1 MSDYKF
7 YYDEYQE
14 SEYNEEENETTDNER
29 NVQEFSQEPFQESP
43 REESPQ
49 EPFQES
55 PQEPFQEPPQEHSQE
70 EDNLKK
76 AKTYSDTWQYFNTR
90 DPQHPTK
97 VVCKKCNHT
106 YSKSTGISTLKE
118 HLKKVHAVGRSIAE
132 KLDDDVMNSTFGH
145 YHCTAHILNLAAQQ
159 GLELIDNAVVKV
171 RQLIIK
177 IKNSVIISDELRKLC
192 KCAKINYLKPELDI
206 RTRWNSTFNMLKK
219 MEKMWNGV
227 RMLAVCNQEVQMLMP
242 TEADWKIIRETMIIL
257 EPLERATVYL
267 SAAQYPTIAD
277 IRFVFLVSTVLD
289 PWYKLSLFEVGAS
302 AAEAVSAVTSL
313 LANYHHVT
321 IPENRD
327 VDETSSVSSVSNVS
341 DELDR
346 YLALQVDENVKPL
359 LW

>member
-1 MSDYKF
+1 MSDYEF

-49 EPFQES
+49 ESFQES
-55 PQEPFQEPPQEHSQE
+55 PQEPFQKPPQEPSQEPPQEHSQE

-118 HLKKVHAVGRSIAE
+118 HLKKVHGIVIDKIKKTQTKLNFPRVDPWPKEDMLVHDQALVEWITVDLQPFSVVTNDQFINLINTLDPRYQSIIG
-132 KLDDDVMNSTFGH
+132 DDDFEQKE
-145 YHCTAHILNLAAQQ
+145 LASSVNQKIGEYWNIINQQ
-159 GLELIDNAVVKV
+159 
-171 RQLIIK
+171 
-177 IKNSVIISDELRKLC
+177 
-192 KCAKINYLKPELDI
+192 
-206 RTRWNSTFNMLKK
+206 T
-219 MEKMWNGV
+219 
-227 RMLAVCNQEVQMLMP
+227 
-242 TEADWKIIRETMIIL
+242 
-257 EPLERATVYL
+257 
-267 SAAQYPTIAD
+267 
-277 IRFVFLVSTVLD
+277 LVSTVLD
-289 PWYKLSLFEVGAS
+289 PRYKLSLFEVGAS

-327 VDETSSVSSVSNVS
+327 VDESETPHQYFQR
-341 DELDR
+341 L
-346 YLALQVDENVKPL
+346 KK
-359 LW
+359 

>member
-1 MSDYKF
+1 MSDYEF

-55 PQEPFQEPPQEHSQE
+55 PQEPFQEPPQEPFQEPPQEHSQE

-118 HLKKVHAVGRSIAE
+118 HLKKVHESIIG
-132 KLDDDVMNSTFGH
+132 DDDFEQKE
-145 YHCTAHILNLAAQQ
+145 LASSVNQKIGEYWNIINQQ
-159 GLELIDNAVVKV
+159 
-171 RQLIIK
+171 
-177 IKNSVIISDELRKLC
+177 
-192 KCAKINYLKPELDI
+192 
-206 RTRWNSTFNMLKK
+206 T
-219 MEKMWNGV
+219 
-227 RMLAVCNQEVQMLMP
+227 
-242 TEADWKIIRETMIIL
+242 
-257 EPLERATVYL
+257 
-267 SAAQYPTIAD
+267 
-277 IRFVFLVSTVLD
+277 LVSTVLD
-289 PWYKLSLFEVGAS
+289 PRYKLSLFEVGAS

-327 VDETSSVSSVSNVS
+327 VDESETPHQYFQRLKKRRLNYNETSRRSSIASSVSSVSNVS

-346 YLALQVDENVKPL
+346 YLALQVDENKPP
-359 LW
+359 